1 MRIRN
6 FIIIALS
13 TLSIGFC
20 TFTTWYAGCISD
32 FQWSAVAFLQ
42 GCAQEGE
49 NVGIDPSRAGKEN
62 MHVLVA
68 DIAKGIISFGA
79 LFAIGAIVF
88 SGVQYTTSYGDDEKI
103 KKAKMTG
110 IYAVTGLLL
119 LLVAFPMVNIVIDFI
134 YKIWSN

>member
-1 MRIRN
+1 M
-6 FIIIALS
+6 
-13 TLSIGFC
+13 
-20 TFTTWYAGCISD
+20 
-32 FQWSAVAFLQ
+32 Q

-68 DIAKGIISFGA
+68 DIAKG
-79 LFAIGAIVF
+79 IVF

-134 YKIWSN
+134 YKI

>member
-1 MRIRN
+1 M
-6 FIIIALS
+6 FFFS
-13 TLSIGFC
+13 
-20 TFTTWYAGCISD
+20 
-32 FQWSAVAFLQ
+32 
-42 GCAQEGE
+42 QEGE
-49 NVGIDPSRAGKEN
+49 NVGLDFSRAGKEN

-134 YKIWSN
+134 YKI